1 MIKYILI
8 PVFCIFVVT
17 SGIYP
22 QGGDRVI
29 IVSNRVGV
37 VIDKSE
43 QIHYKIFE
51 RVSDFN
57 SCVVH
62 IDSLDGYYILFTLVD
77 KNGKSKDTAIS
88 YSEQA
93 ILLLSEKIDHF
104 EEILK
109 GTYKPGTEKA
119 RIRIL
124 NGEEMI
130 KSLDEIARTRDSLAV
145 TLIKP
150 AQPDILP
157 FADIGD
163 MQDYYFYP
171 AWGFGFGVST
181 FSPDFG
187 SVYEAMTAVENKYKA
202 LGYSIRPHNEDQ
214 FNMGFL
220 NAHFNLKFTKTIG
233 ALINAAVSV
242 NKSVDYGNI
251 ALLAEYYPELL
262 SFGKFCAFGTAGI
275 SVTYLSVS
283 QSYGD
288 RISQVSSN
296 NSYYLL
302 DAIKVESSKTG
313 FVAGLGISYMKRNFA
328 STLSACYQF
337 TSTSEASLYSSYNS
351 SMYIK
356 SKLSLSSLIL
366 GFRITFYL

>member
-1 MIKYILI
+1 MMRYIKILLLLLFFKTTI
-8 PVFCIFVVT
+8 
-17 SGIYP
+17 IYP
-22 QGGDRVI
+22 QTGDRI
-29 IVSNRVGV
+29 IELSNRVGAV
-37 VIDKSE
+37 VDKAEAVSF
-43 QIHYKIFE
+43 KIFE
-51 RVSDFN
+51 KFPDFH

-62 IDSLDGYYILFTLVD
+62 IDSLNEYYIRFIMAD
-77 KNGKSKDTAIS
+77 KAGNVKDTAIS

-104 EEILK
+104 EEIMN
-109 GTYKPGTEKA
+109 GGYKPGTEKA

-124 NGEEMI
+124 NGEEKI
-130 KSLDEIARTRDSLAV
+130 KSLDEIAKTRDSLAV
-145 TLIKP
+145 ILIKP
-150 AQPDILP
+150 VQPDIIP

-181 FSPDFG
+181 FSPDFR
-187 SVYEAMTAVENKYKA
+187 SVYEAMKAVEDKYRA

-242 NKSVDYGNI
+242 NEAVDYGNI

-288 RISQVSSN
+288 RISQISSN

-313 FVAGLGISYMKRNFA
+313 FVAGLGISYMKGNFA

-351 SMYIK
+351 SMYFK
-356 SKLSLSSLIL
+356 TKLSLSSLIL